1 MFREDN
7 SGAVITVKCQLLCL
21 QLLSNPMPLLLSDA
35 ACSAVVGAAVA
46 VGGQMLI
53 RSPLPACCGHCSGEI
68 KLI

>member
-1 MFREDN
+1 
-7 SGAVITVKCQLLCL
+7 
-21 QLLSNPMPLLLSDA
+21 MPLLLSDA